1 MGFRVV
7 RQTDS
12 MNCGAAAM
20 AMLCAHYRCNVSRQE
35 IDRMCVP
42 TIQGIS
48 IKGLRDVAETL
59 GFEAYSTARRLLQL
73 SEEPT
78 GIRHMTDNKHRQAK
92 EKAPDRHSEKVQRL
106 LGAMP
111 RGLGLLGIAVTLFIF
126 IALLLAVCL
135 IPYPLSHG
143 ESILA
148 HILG

>member
-59 GFEAYSTARRLLQL
+59 GFEAYSLRLTADRLY
-73 SEEPT
+73 
-78 GIRHMTDNKHRQAK
+78 
-92 EKAPDRHSEKVQRL
+92 RL
-106 LGAMP
+106 PGP
-111 RGLGLLGIAVTLFIF
+111 
-126 IALLLAVCL
+126 C
-135 IPYPLSHG
+135 
-143 ESILA
+143 IL
-148 HILG
+148 H